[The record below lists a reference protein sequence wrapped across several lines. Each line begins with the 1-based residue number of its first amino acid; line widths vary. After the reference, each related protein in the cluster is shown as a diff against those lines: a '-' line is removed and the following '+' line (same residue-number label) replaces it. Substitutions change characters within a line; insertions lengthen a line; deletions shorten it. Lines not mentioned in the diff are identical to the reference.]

1 MENENQTYEF
11 PDIEGKKHAIECLM
25 RVGLNLLQASQGT
38 YLSADASGKALRF
51 DVVAVKDGMS
61 NLLSIL
67 SRRLQ
72 GKVVPFGQ
80 GVTGRAAVE
89 KRGLYASRLESV
101 DMAQV
106 QGDGVPNAVLAVPV
120 VKNDATVGVLTAVC
134 FDQEKTFNETSLA
147 NYTLLAEGIAG
158 IV

>member
-1 MENENQTYEF
+1 MEAENQTCEF
-11 PDIEGKKHAIECLM
+11 PDIEGKKRFIECLLK
-25 RVGLNLLQASQGT
+25 VGLNLLQASQGA
-38 YLSADASGKALRF
+38 YLSADVSGKALRF
-51 DVVAVKDGMS
+51 DVVTVKDGMS
-61 NLLSIL
+61 SLLSVL

-80 GVTGRAAVE
+80 GITGRAAAE
-89 KRGLYASRLESV
+89 KRGLYASRLDSA

-120 VKNDATVGVLTAVC
+120 VKDNATVDVLTAVC

>member
-1 MENENQTYEF
+1 METESQAYNF
-11 PDIEGKKHAIECLM
+11 PDIEGKKHFIECLL
-25 RVGLNLLQASQGT
+25 RVGLNLLQASQGA
-38 YLSADASGKALRF
+38 YLSADVSGKALRF

-72 GKVVPFGQ
+72 EKIVPFGQ

-89 KRGLYASRLESV
+89 KRGLYASRLESS

-120 VKNDATVGVLTAVC
+120 VKNNVTVGVLTAVC

-147 NYTLLAEGIAG
+147 NYTLLADGLAG

>member
-1 MENENQTYEF
+1 METEGQAYKF
-11 PDIEGKKHAIECLM
+11 PDIEGKKHAIDCLM
-25 RVGLNLLQASQGT
+25 RVGLNLLQASQGA
-38 YLSADASGKALRF
+38 YLSADDSGKALRF
-51 DVVAVKDGMS
+51 DVMAVKDGMS
-61 NLLSIL
+61 SLLDIL

-72 GKVVPFGQ
+72 GKIVPFGL
-80 GVTGRAAVE
+80 GVTGRAAAE
-89 KRGLYASRLESV
+89 KRGLYASRLESA
-101 DMAQV
+101 DMSQV

-120 VKNDATVGVLTAVC
+120 VKNNATVGVLTAVC

>member
-1 MENENQTYEF
+1 METENQTYEF

-25 RVGLNLLQASQGT
+25 RVGLNLLQASQGA
-38 YLSADASGKALRF
+38 YLSADATGKALRF

-80 GVTGRAAVE
+80 GVTGRAAAE
-89 KRGLYASRLESV
+89 KRGLYASRLESA

-120 VKNDATVGVLTAVC
+120 VKNNVTVGVLTAVC
-134 FDQEKTFNETSLA
+134 FDQEKTFNEMSLA
-147 NYTLLAEGIAG
+147 NYALLAEGLAG

>member
-1 MENENQTYEF
+1 MDAENRTYEF
-11 PDIEGKKHAIECLM
+11 PDIDVKKHAIECLL
-25 RVGLNLLQASQGT
+25 RVGLNLLQASQGA
-38 YLSADASGKALRF
+38 YLSADTSGKVLRF
-51 DVVAVKDGMS
+51 EVVAVKDGMS
-61 NLLSIL
+61 SLLSVL

-80 GVTGRAAVE
+80 GVTGRAAAE
-89 KRGLYASRLESV
+89 RRGLYASRFENA

-120 VKNDATVGVLTAVC
+120 VRGGVTAGVLTAVC

-147 NYTLLAEGIAG
+147 NYTLLAEGLAE

>member
-1 MENENQTYEF
+1 M
-11 PDIEGKKHAIECLM
+11 
-25 RVGLNLLQASQGT
+25 GLNLLQASQGA
-38 YLSADASGKALRF
+38 YLSADFSGKALRF

-61 NLLSIL
+61 SLLSVL

-80 GVTGRAAVE
+80 GVTGRAAE
-89 KRGLYASRLESV
+89 ERRGLYASRLESS

-106 QGDGVPNAVLAVPV
+106 HGDGVPNAVLAVPV
-120 VKNDATVGVLTAVC
+120 VKNGSTVGVLTAVC
-134 FDQEKTFNETSLA
+134 FDQEKTFNETALA
-147 NYTLLAEGIAG
+147 NYALLAEGIAE